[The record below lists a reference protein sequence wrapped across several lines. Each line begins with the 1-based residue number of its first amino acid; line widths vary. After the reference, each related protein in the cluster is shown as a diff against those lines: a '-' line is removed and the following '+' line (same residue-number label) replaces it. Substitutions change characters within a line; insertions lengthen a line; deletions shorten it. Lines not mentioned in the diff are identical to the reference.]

1 MRYGTPLY
9 GTMTE
14 GTNEFISRYPLQSD
28 KIVPWAS
35 STTDTI
41 KILSTFIIQDTTFTT
56 NHIFSEGDEYEI
68 KRSELLYVV
77 VEINGLE
84 YYVERKYHWDYKEER
99 ITGNDTQSQ
108 RTFAPGTEVVIVGAG
123 DNIAT
128 INGEEVGEFLAI
140 LKLIQDSQG

>member
-1 MRYGTPLY
+1 M
-9 GTMTE
+9 
-14 GTNEFISRYPLQSD
+14 
-28 KIVPWAS
+28 
-35 STTDTI
+35 
-41 KILSTFIIQDTTFTT
+41 
-56 NHIFSEGDEYEI
+56 
-68 KRSELLYVV
+68 LYVV

-128 INGEEVGEFLAI
+128 INGEEVGGVLGYSETDTGFSR
-140 LKLIQDSQG
+140 LKVDSITDNPDGTQTYRIVDKEGNPVNAFIQHNSR